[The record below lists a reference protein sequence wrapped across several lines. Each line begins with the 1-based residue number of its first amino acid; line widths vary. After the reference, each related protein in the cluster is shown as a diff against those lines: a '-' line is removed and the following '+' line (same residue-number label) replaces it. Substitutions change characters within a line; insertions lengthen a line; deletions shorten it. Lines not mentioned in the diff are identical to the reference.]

1 MRWEQER
8 LAHTLLMTNG
18 GRASPVWRE
27 EAEEPTALF
36 YLGRE
41 ERVGKEQSILKHGMF
56 ASTNLLGK
64 RLPPSPLFD
73 LCHIDGSR
81 WSRVYP
87 KVPVLKYSYAI
98 H

>member
-1 MRWEQER
+1 MSQIRWEQER

-64 RLPPSPLFD
+64 RLPPSPIFQNL
-73 LCHIDGSR
+73 S
-81 WSRVYP
+81 
-87 KVPVLKYSYAI
+87 
-98 H
+98 